1 MIIFMMIGVS
11 VFANDNERI
20 LPKELATEDL
30 NLYFQLIDDQH
41 GNPYAYISR
50 EEFRALIDSQIK
62 ALPEGITYH
71 NFSSLLVELNQKLR
85 CGHTVVSMDTQL
97 LKRAT
102 EKSEFFPY
110 AISIID
116 NQIFIDFEDGNLPLG
131 SKLLSINGIPAQQ
144 LVENLTALTVTDGL
158 IETKKFREIEQ
169 KFGYYYFLK
178 FGPSAQFNVNYDFDG
193 QTLAAVVKGVSGNQM
208 MANNYMR
215 PVYKSHDRYIHFTH
229 LDAVDSLETLVLT
242 LNTFQANPEWFYEK
256 IAAQYDKASKNFR
269 FNSLVLDMRNNEG
282 GDRRLLNIL
291 YKIIAG
297 KELIDPSSTYTRSLK
312 ISHENQLLGINGAA
326 NNPEVRK
333 NAENYL
339 EKNFVANNDGKFVH
353 PEHNWHED
361 FDLGFDLE
369 DIRFEGKVYVLTSGK
384 TFSAAADLARIL
396 SQMDNVI
403 LVGEETGGA
412 HEARTANMLL
422 NYGLPN
428 SGLVIQI
435 PVIFESFT
443 NHAKNNG
450 FGRGTFPDFYVKKT
464 LTDLI
469 NKKDA
474 VFEFTLDLITQS
486 NSLVSN

>member
-1 MIIFMMIGVS
+1 
-11 VFANDNERI
+11 
-20 LPKELATEDL
+20 
-30 NLYFQLIDDQH
+30 
-41 GNPYAYISR
+41 
-50 EEFRALIDSQIK
+50 
-62 ALPEGITYH
+62 
-71 NFSSLLVELNQKLR
+71 
-85 CGHTVVSMDTQL
+85 
-97 LKRAT
+97 
-102 EKSEFFPY
+102 
-110 AISIID
+110 
-116 NQIFIDFEDGNLPLG
+116 LG

-256 IAAQYDKASKNFR
+256 IAAQYDKASKNIR

>member
-1 MIIFMMIGVS
+1 MLMMVS
-11 VFANDNERI
+11 VPSFANKLDQI
-20 LPKELATEDL
+20 LTKQTATQDL
-30 NLYFQLIDDQH
+30 NLYFQLIDEQH

-50 EEFRALIDSQIK
+50 EEFKILVDEQVK
-62 ALPEGITYH
+62 ALPESISQQD
-71 NFSSLLVELNQKLR
+71 FSILLSELNQKLR
-85 CGHTVVSMDTQL
+85 CGHTAVSMDTQT
-97 LKRAT
+97 LKTAT
-102 EKSEFFPY
+102 ERSEFFPY

-116 NQIFIDFEDGNLPLG
+116 NEIFVDFEEGTMPLG
-131 SKLLSINGIPAQQ
+131 SRVLSINGISTAQM
-144 LVENLTALTVTDGL
+144 VADLTALAITDGF
-158 IETKKFREIEQ
+158 IETKKLREIEQ

-178 FGPSAQFNVNYDFDG
+178 YGPIGQFKVSYDFDDMVHES
-193 QTLAAVVKGVSGNQM
+193 LVEGVSGNQM

-215 PVYKSHDRYIHFTH
+215 PVYKSHERYYHFTH
-229 LDAVDSLETLVLT
+229 LDAVDSLQTLVLT

-256 IAAQYDKASKNFR
+256 IAAQYDRASKQFR
-269 FNSLVLDMRNNEG
+269 FKNLVLDLRNNEG

-297 KELIDPSSTYTRSLK
+297 TELVDPSSTYTRSLK
-312 ISHENQLLGINGAA
+312 ITHENQLLGINGAA
-326 NNPEVRK
+326 NNSEVIE

-339 EKNFVANNDGKFVH
+339 KKYFVSNNDGKFVS
-353 PEHNWHED
+353 PEHNWHAD
-361 FDLGFDLE
+361 FDLGFKLD

-384 TFSAAADLARIL
+384 TFSAAADFARIL

-435 PVIFESFT
+435 PVIFESFIK
-443 NHAKNNG
+443 HDKNNG
-450 FGRGTFPDFYVKKT
+450 FGRGTFPDFFVKKT
-464 LTDLI
+464 YTDLI

-474 VFEFTLDLITQS
+474 VFEFTLDLIAQS
-486 NSLVSN
+486 NSLGSN